1 MILEI
6 PTTQSDFL
14 FNEKSQTIL
23 PFIVFIHADSNN
35 LETKHCHFIGIC
47 DTPVYLRCSHAF
59 LSDFASQLINL
70 LRAIAFFSLHSGGLQ
85 QNLPYD
91 RGDSKSFKKEGG
103 GILQR
108 CRGIKTSPQNV
119 QKDTFG
125 GPCPQKGLANRKL
138 GTFPI

>member
-1 MILEI
+1 MAFTKIKGKPINERQRGPYPNYVILEI

-103 GILQR
+103 GHPSTL
-108 CRGIKTSPQNV
+108 
-119 QKDTFG
+119 
-125 GPCPQKGLANRKL
+125 
-138 GTFPI
+138 